1 MRADRGI
8 QLAKLGADRGGP
20 RLILGRIDQLGD
32 VPIVA
37 QGDQLILE
45 RASLVG
51 VRIRHLLRCD
61 SAMAVQPPLILP
73 PRAIKVGRRQRNE
86 LAVLPLVRR
95 RTARAHVGQDSLHE
109 GIQLQPLPGGE
120 KIRPELLHLRQLLVA
135 LGCFER
141 CGRVAEFPGAHQMG
155 RAALDRLHG
164 ESSEPV
170 RRDRLPESR
179 VLTELLA
186 ASGFS
191 AIKIVDEAER
201 YVAWGRA

>member
-109 GIQLQPLPGGE
+109 GIQLQPLPG
-120 KIRPELLHLRQLLVA
+120 
-135 LGCFER
+135 LGCLLSRILPWVSAPKSVER
-141 CGRVAEFPGAHQMG
+141 TIWFIRLVRFNWLEVHGRTYLKVHRRTYPTDLGAP
-155 RAALDRLHG
+155 RC
-164 ESSEPV
+164 
-170 RRDRLPESR
+170 
-179 VLTELLA
+179 
-186 ASGFS
+186 SGAPRCIKDTS
-191 AIKIVDEAER
+191 HAI
-201 YVAWGRA
+201 YVC

>member
-1 MRADRGI
+1 MIWLVRSTLDICSAGSNTVAIEGRGLSFVMEALRIEADRGI

-109 GIQLQPLPGGE
+109 GIQLQPLPG
-120 KIRPELLHLRQLLVA
+120 
-135 LGCFER
+135 LGCLLSRILPWVSAPKSVER
-141 CGRVAEFPGAHQMG
+141 TIWFIRLVKFNWFGVRGR
-155 RAALDRLHG
+155 
-164 ESSEPV
+164 
-170 RRDRLPESR
+170 
-179 VLTELLA
+179 T
-186 ASGFS
+186 
-191 AIKIVDEAER
+191 
-201 YVAWGRA
+201 